1 MKKFF
6 VIGNPIEHSLSPMLH
21 NYWIK
26 SNNIASVYGK
36 EKLNKNDLKL
46 FISKIRNK
54 EINGAN
60 ITVPFK
66 NEIINYI
73 DKLSFEAE
81 KTQSVNTIYLD
92 NDKIIGSNTDIA
104 GFELAI
110 KSTSFDIKNKKIF
123 ILGAGGVVPSIVFA
137 LKKMKVSKIVVCNR
151 TIEKTKKINH
161 LFKEVEI
168 IPWGD
173 VPNFDVIINATSLGL
188 NTDDKIDLNLPSN
201 CKGKLFYDVIY
212 NPKET
217 FFLKE
222 GNRLGGLVEN
232 GKMMFIHQ
240 AAASFKIW
248 HDIDPIINNE
258 VIGLLDQWKE

>member
-6 VIGNPIEHSLSPMLH
+6 VIGNPIEHSLSPLLH

-26 SNNIASVYGK
+26 SNNIDSVYGK

-66 NEIINYI
+66 SEIINHL

-81 KTQSVNTIYLD
+81 KTQSVNTVFLED
-92 NDKIIGSNTDIA
+92 DKIIGANTDIR

-110 KSTSFDIKNKKIF
+110 KNTKFDLKKKKAF
-123 ILGAGGVVPSIVFA
+123 IIGAGGVVPSIVLA
-137 LKKMKVSKIVVCNR
+137 LKNLGVSKIIICNR
-151 TIEKTKKINH
+151 TIKKAKNLNL
-161 LFKEVEI
+161 LFEELEVV
-168 IPWGD
+168 PWGE
-173 VPNFDVIINATSLGL
+173 VPNFDITINATSLGL
-188 NTDDKIDLNLPSN
+188 NKSDKINLKFPTQ
-201 CKGKLFYDVIY
+201 CGGKLFYDVIY

-222 GNRLGGLVEN
+222 GKKLGAFIEN

-248 HDIDPIINNE
+248 HGIEPIIDSE
-258 VIGLLDQWKE
+258 VIGLLDQ